1 MIASPQAVDLMQ
13 RWLQARQVQGMSA
26 KTIEAYQRDVAGF
39 LGFLTG
45 YKGGDVGLAALG
57 ALTVTDMRAW
67 MAHERG
73 RGISARS
80 LARSLSAVKGFFTW
94 LSENEGIDNAAV
106 DSMRGPK
113 IKPRLPRPVAEGD
126 AREMISMVD
135 IQHKE
140 AWVGARDTAVILLLY
155 GCGMRISE
163 ALSLDRDQAPLPEVL
178 RIVGKGGKER
188 MLPVLPVARDAVET
202 YLKVCPYDLSR
213 DGPLFIGVR
222 GKRLGARAVQKL
234 MESLRGQL
242 GLPASATPHAL
253 RHSFATHLLEAGGD
267 LRTIQELLGHAS
279 LSSTQIYTN
288 LDQTR
293 LMDIYEKSHPAAKK
307 NYRQR

>member
-1 MIASPQAVDLMQ
+1 MIGSPQAVSLMQ
-13 RWLQARQVQGMSA
+13 RWLETAHVAGKSS
-26 KTIEAYQRDVAGF
+26 KTIEAYQRDVSGF
-39 LGFLTG
+39 LGFLTS
-45 YKGGDVGLAALG
+45 YNGGDVGLRTLAGLN
-57 ALTVTDMRAW
+57 VTDMRAW

-73 RGISARS
+73 RGLSARS
-80 LARSLSAVKGFFTW
+80 LARALSAVKGFYSW
-94 LSENEGIDNAAV
+94 LNEAEGIDNPSV
-106 DSMRGPK
+106 SSMRGPK
-113 IKPRLPRPVAEGD
+113 AKARLPRPVEAAD
-126 AREMISMVD
+126 AREMLSMVD

-140 AWVGARDTAVILLLY
+140 AWVGARDTAVLLLLY

-163 ALSLDRDQAPLPEVL
+163 ALGLDRVQTPLPEVL
-178 RIVGKGGKER
+178 RIIGKGGKER
-188 MLPVLPVARDAVET
+188 LLPVLPVARDAVES
-202 YLKVCPYDLSR
+202 YLKACPYDLA

-234 MESLRGQL
+234 MQALRGQL

-279 LSSTQIYTN
+279 LSSTQVYTG

-293 LMDIYEKSHPAAKK
+293 LMKVYAQSHPAAKSK
-307 NYRQR
+307 T

>member
-39 LGFLTG
+39 LGFLNG
-45 YKGGDVGLAALG
+45 YKGGDAGLAALG

-73 RGISARS
+73 RRISARS

-135 IQHKE
+135 IQHNE

-188 MLPVLPVARDAVET
+188 MLPVLPVAREAVET
-202 YLKVCPYDLSR
+202 YLKACPYDLSR